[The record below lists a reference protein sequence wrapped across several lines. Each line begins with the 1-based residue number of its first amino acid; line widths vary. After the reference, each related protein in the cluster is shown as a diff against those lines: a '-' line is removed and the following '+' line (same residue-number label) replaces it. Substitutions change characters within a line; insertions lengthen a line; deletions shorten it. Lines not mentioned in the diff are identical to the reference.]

1 MAVRDWHLVSANKDV
16 FINGICVYLRVY
28 SIERGGP
35 CFMHLSNTKH
45 RANDFRT
52 LDSFWI
58 VTLIKLP
65 IRSVWEQA
73 EKRAMLEYK

>member
-1 MAVRDWHLVSANKDV
+1 MF
-16 FINGICVYLRVY
+16 FINEIHVYLRVY
-28 SIERGGP
+28 SVERGGP

-58 VTLIKLP
+58 TLIKLP
-65 IRSVWEQA
+65 KACMGASL
-73 EKRAMLEYK
+73 KTGN